1 MKRQP
6 WGMYAIALAVL
17 VVGLVWAGVP
27 AQTLLFAALV
37 LVCPLMMLVMMR
49 GMHSDHQHSGHETHG
64 HHDHDTATRR

>member
-27 AQTLLFAALV
+27 AQTLLVAALV
-37 LVCPLMMLVMMR
+37 LTCPLMMLVMMH
-49 GMHSDHQHSGHETHG
+49 GMHGHRQHGSLDPP
-64 HHDHDTATRR
+64 DHDSTRR